1 MIERKAVLEVYECPS
16 GDIKDVLLQGEL
28 PNEQNADNVRL
39 LAVRIILLY
48 ILVTFSIAPAN
59 LVAK

>member
-39 LAVRIILLY
+39 LAVKIIENN
-48 ILVTFSIAPAN
+48 TFIYTCNIFYSTC
-59 LVAK
+59 